1 MTLGGASAFVGGPMD
16 AADLHLRA
24 TDAGNMM
31 LGAALPG
38 AMLAVSGGNLGPP
51 AMQCARNCYLACPGS
66 YPRRLYR
73 SLTTLGN
80 ALGKIRPRRAS
91 SGGARLC

>member
-1 MTLGGASAFVGGPMD
+1 MVGLYAGTGAVLYSIVRLEALSGPTPD
-16 AADLHLRA
+16 
-24 TDAGNMM
+24 
-31 LGAALPG
+31 
-38 AMLAVSGGNLGPP
+38 VSP
-51 AMQCARNCYLACPGS
+51 AMQCARNCSLACPGS

-73 SLTTLGN
+73 SLTTLES